1 MSNENQ
7 HFYEFKNFRL
17 DLGERQLFREGVPVA
32 LMPKAFD
39 VLSALVERNGHLVEK
54 DELLHLVWNDAF
66 VEEAS
71 VSRIVYTLRKVL
83 GEDENDN
90 KYIETV
96 AKHGY
101 RFVAE
106 VRKIKTQSIAVLPLK
121 PVNTDNRDLIFELGI
136 AESIILKLNAT
147 KGVTVR
153 PLSAIRKYS
162 DIEQDALTAGREQK
176 VEYVLESNYQLA
188 NGKIRVTS
196 QLFNVQTGAI
206 EETLQSE
213 KDSTD
218 IFSMQGAIANDFGNT
233 LLARFGKALNNQ
245 TAKRYTT
252 SEKAYRLY
260 LDGMNLTDKRNR
272 DDSRKAAELFEQAI
286 KLDPNYALAY
296 VGLAYAHSTISFW
309 GGDPREEYPIS
320 KNAVEKAL
328 QLDENLAEAFTILGE
343 IQDYYEW
350 DFPAAEKSHR
360 HAIELNPN
368 SSFAHRFYA
377 YHLIAVTHLDEANAE
392 IKTAI
397 DLDPNSMWNQGI
409 LGMVLHFARRY
420 DEAITQFK
428 RVVEMDRNDISRV
441 WLSNSL
447 ELKGDYYQAFE
458 WFLQAETQ
466 RGASAGDLD
475 SWKTIY
481 AKSGW
486 QEVLRRQLERNKQ
499 EEKNGGYPYW
509 EIANFSAQLGDK
521 DMTFV
526 YLEKSYQ
533 IRDPYIVWLR
543 IEPHFDSLRSD
554 PRYLD
559 LVRRIGFPQ

>member
-66 VEEAS
+66 VEEAN
-71 VSRIVYTLRKVL
+71 VSRIVHTLRKVL
-83 GEDENDN
+83 GEDENGN

-106 VRKIKTQSIAVLPLK
+106 VRKINQANSESIVQTEETKESDDSNKIRAVPPEKVKTASPFTRIKQRPMLFLISAAVFLTLILFTALLLYRQNPAFSNASKTTQSIAVLPLK

-218 IFSMQGAIANDFGNT
+218 IFSMQDAIANDFGNT

-252 SEKAYRLY
+252 SEEAYRLY
-260 LDGMNLTDKRNR
+260 LDGMNLTDKRNG

-397 DLDPNSMWNQGI
+397 DLDPNSMWNQRI

-447 ELKGDYYQAFE
+447 ELKGD
-458 WFLQAETQ
+458 
-466 RGASAGDLD
+466 GMM
-475 SWKTIY
+475 K
-481 AKSGW
+481 
-486 QEVLRRQLERNKQ
+486 
-499 EEKNGGYPYW
+499 
-509 EIANFSAQLGDK
+509 
-521 DMTFV
+521 
-526 YLEKSYQ
+526 
-533 IRDPYIVWLR
+533 
-543 IEPHFDSLRSD
+543 
-554 PRYLD
+554 
-559 LVRRIGFPQ
+559 